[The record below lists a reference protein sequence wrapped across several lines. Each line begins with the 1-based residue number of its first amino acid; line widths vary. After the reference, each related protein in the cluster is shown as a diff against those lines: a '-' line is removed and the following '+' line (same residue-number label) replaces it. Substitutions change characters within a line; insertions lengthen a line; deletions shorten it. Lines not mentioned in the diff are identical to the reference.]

1 MTKLESSRPKV
12 PAYTHAVL
20 LLPFAVPILITFALI
35 ILVGNQWP
43 RDIALGSGLK
53 LAGLCFTAVT
63 AVVVWLFAVRHVE
76 DKRVHVFAAVLC
88 GVTGLMGWPV
98 WSTGVLPSI
107 NGSLLAAPITV
118 PMSLERIET
127 TPKSKSNGLYH
138 WAWLKADNGGSA
150 INSGR
155 YFITED
161 VFRRFQNTK
170 QVTVNV
176 TVARGLL
183 GAQVVTGFD

>member
-1 MTKLESSRPKV
+1 MC
-12 PAYTHAVL
+12 A
-20 LLPFAVPILITFALI
+20 
-35 ILVGNQWP
+35 
-43 RDIALGSGLK
+43 
-53 LAGLCFTAVT
+53 
-63 AVVVWLFAVRHVE
+63 
-76 DKRVHVFAAVLC
+76 
-88 GVTGLMGWPV
+88 
-98 WSTGVLPSI
+98 GVLPSI